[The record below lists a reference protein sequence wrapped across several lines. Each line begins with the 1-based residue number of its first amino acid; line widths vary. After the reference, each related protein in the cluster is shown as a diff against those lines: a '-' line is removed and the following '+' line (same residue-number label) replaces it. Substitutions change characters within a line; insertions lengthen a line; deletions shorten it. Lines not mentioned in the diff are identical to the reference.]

1 MKARRQRYWR
11 ERNAPKPSI
20 HGSAPDNL
28 ILESLVGPQ
37 RQFSE
42 TTDSHASTIDDDE
55 EELTLEEQVRRANE
69 AAMKESM
76 KALARQR
83 NSSFARAA
91 AKKTVADFQTD
102 SESEE
107 DPDPAPAKPSE
118 KDNAADQNSD
128 ADSETYDEQAGALD
142 GLNPDEHD
150 AQIDPSLPDMTASFE
165 RHRQT
170 RKQQPEISSAVR
182 NLINNPGVSEHQP
195 VMLYTVKKEITFN
208 GKEKS
213 KPPILSQSFS
223 RKEANDTAAAEV
235 QKLRKR
241 PTKSISEGY
250 DDDDLYFA
258 TINYDREDKMQAYV
272 YVTACPMSSGEI
284 VDFDTAKVENRLP
297 EKSWFVIQY
306 ITERKTDEETGEV
319 HIHHNVPEFFG
330 HFSQLEMANHEACTR
345 LISLTKPT
353 NRNLDHIGQHTEEL
367 APRIREVRDKATEDR
382 MAFEVEIDRDDE
394 QLQWVSFD
402 SVRMEVK
409 LFPMKGPR
417 N

>member
-28 ILESLVGPQ
+28 ILEALVGPR

-42 TTDSHASTIDDDE
+42 TTDSHASTIDDEE

-142 GLNPDEHD
+142 GPNPDEHD
-150 AQIDPSLPDMTASFE
+150 AQIVPYLHDMTASFE
-165 RHRQT
+165 RHRQI

-182 NLINNPGVSEHQP
+182 NLIDNPGVSEHQP

-208 GKEKS
+208 RKEKS

-250 DDDDLYFA
+250 GDDDLYFA

-319 HIHHNVPEFFG
+319 HIHHNVPEFLG
-330 HFSQLEMANHEACTR
+330 HFSQLEMANYEACTR

-353 NRNLDHIGQHTEEL
+353 NRNLDHIGQHTEGL

>member
-1 MKARRQRYWR
+1 VKAQRQRR
-11 ERNAPKPSI
+11 RGRNATKQGI
-20 HGSAPDNL
+20 RDSAPDNL
-28 ILESLVGPQ
+28 GLEALMGPQ
-37 RQFSE
+37 RHFSE
-42 TTDSHASTIDDDE
+42 ITDSHASTVDDE
-55 EELTLEEQVRRANE
+55 EELTLEAQVRRANE

-91 AKKTVADFQTD
+91 AKRTVADFQTD

-107 DPDPAPAKPSE
+107 DPDPAPAKPLE
-118 KDNAADQNSD
+118 KDNTADQNSD
-128 ADSETYDEQAGALD
+128 ADSETDD
-142 GLNPDEHD
+142 GQVSAVNEPNQDEHD
-150 AQIDPSLPDMTASFE
+150 AQIVLPIPDMTASFE
-165 RHRQT
+165 RRRRI

-223 RKEANDTAAAEV
+223 RKEANDIAAAEV
-235 QKLRKR
+235 QKLRQR

-272 YVTACPMSSGEI
+272 YVIACPISSGEL
-284 VDFDTAKVENRLP
+284 VDFDPAKVENRLP

-306 ITERKTDEETGEV
+306 ITEHKTDEQTGKI
-319 HIHHNVPEFFG
+319 HIHHSAPELLC

-353 NRNLDHIGQHTEEL
+353 GRNLDHIEQHTKEL
-367 APRIREVRDKATEDR
+367 APKIREARDKATEDR

-402 SVRMEVK
+402 SVRMEAK

>member
-1 MKARRQRYWR
+1 MKAQRQRR
-11 ERNAPKPSI
+11 HERSAPKQSSD
-20 HGSAPDNL
+20 GSPVDNL
-28 ILESLVGPQ
+28 VLEALMGPQ
-37 RQFSE
+37 RHFSE
-42 TTDSHASTIDDDE
+42 TTDSHASTIDDNE
-55 EELTLEEQVRRANE
+55 VELTLEEQVRRANE

-107 DPDPAPAKPSE
+107 DPDPASAKPSE
-118 KDNAADQNSD
+118 KDSAAEQNSNI
-128 ADSETYDEQAGALD
+128 DSEAYGKHASTLDEP
-142 GLNPDEHD
+142 NPDEHD
-150 AQIDPSLPDMTASFE
+150 AQIVSPLPDMTASFE
-165 RHRQT
+165 SHRRI

-208 GKEKS
+208 GKENS

-223 RKEANDTAAAEV
+223 RKEANAIAADEV

-241 PTKSISEGY
+241 PTKSISEAY

-258 TINYDREDKMQAYV
+258 TINYDREDKMQAHV
-272 YVTACPMSSGEI
+272 YVTACPMSSGDM
-284 VDFDTAKVENRLP
+284 VDFDPAKVENRLP
-297 EKSWFVIQY
+297 EKSWLVIQY
-306 ITERKTDEETGEV
+306 ITESKIDEDTGNI
-319 HIHHNVPEFFG
+319 HIHHNVPELFG
-330 HFSQLEMANHEACTR
+330 HFSHLEMANHEACTR

-353 NRNLDHIGQHTEEL
+353 DRKLDHIQQHTEEL

-382 MAFEVEIDRDDE
+382 MAFEVEIDRDDG

-402 SVRMEVK
+402 SVRIEVR
-409 LFPMKGPR
+409 LFLMKGPR